1 MTENNKVNELN
12 KGFVFAKGSIPTI
25 LIVTGLF
32 ILNLL
37 FWIYLTSV
45 MTFFLALF
53 SGLIWGIVLYFF
65 RDPFRQIEPELGQVL
80 SPADGTIME
89 IITEHEPE
97 FLKKE
102 AVRVS
107 IFLSLFNVHIQRAP
121 VNGEVLKIQH
131 HPGKF
136 LQAFKPEASQENDNI
151 AMLLDTNYGTILVK
165 QIAGIMARRC
175 VNYSHEGEKLIAG
188 QRYGFIKFGSRVDLY
203 LPPNVTLNVEIGSK
217 VFAGIT
223 NIGKL

>member
-107 IFLSLFNVHIQRAP
+107 IFLSIFNVHIQRVP